1 MNRNNLSKLILLT
14 FLMFAIFSFIPVVEA
29 SSGNV
34 TKRPLDD
41 WLDPNYAAFPWG
53 EKNWAFYDFWNPYSG
68 LVMKMGLPWPK
79 AGLPDFPYIKFD
91 MIYEN
96 SLVEGVTVI
105 TGTVTERA
113 LNDGTALITLHL
125 DVKNSPVAVYLRS
138 DFNSYCYGLADKPQA
153 VLGDGIDG
161 YLDYKV
167 VTKFIIPEPG
177 AELPNVFDMWYY
189 YISINIHGIC
199 YGTLTERA
207 VELGFAET
215 AGAPGM
221 VKLHSIAL
229 FKPDFKET
237 HPKYDPFYGDLW
249 PVDSI
254 EVYELS

>member
-14 FLMFAIFSFIPVVEA
+14 FLMFAIFSFIPVVAA

-53 EKNWAFYDFWNPYSG
+53 ENNWAFYDFWSPYSG
-68 LVMKMGLPWPK
+68 LVTKMGLPWPL
-79 AGLPDFPYIKFD
+79 AGSDPFVND

-96 SLVEGVTVI
+96 SLVIGDTI
-105 TGTVTERA
+105 IDGNIKERA
-113 LNDGTALITLHL
+113 LNDGTALITLQL
-125 DVKNSPVAVYLRS
+125 NVKNAPCSVYDYF
-138 DFNSYCYGLADKPQA
+138 DFMLYCLGAAPYPQA

-161 YLDYKV
+161 YIDYTV
-167 VTKFIIPEPG
+167 LVKFYIPEPG

-189 YISINIHGIC
+189 YVSINIHGIG

-215 AGAPGM
+215 AGVPGM
-221 VKLHSIAL
+221 VELHHIAL

-249 PVDSI
+249 PVDSV